1 MPFAAVSA
9 GKPLEIGIT
18 EKTRWILRFL
28 RFYLV
33 FVIKS
38 KMIYPKRILRIILQ
52 GLAYILV
59 KPKMEVAMFV
69 YSIRAS
75 TIRFFAV
82 IALTLALLVGVL
94 AFGSTGDV
102 SASSGAIDFS
112 GIKTADDRIGFISQF
127 GLTADE
133 NSEEYEEFRVPE
145 NFDRV
150 IAGYNEIQQKQ
161 GLNIGKYKNKKVT
174 RYTYSLKNYSEGD
187 AVVNLIVYKG
197 TVIACDISSA
207 EPGVF
212 VYPLVKL

>member
-1 MPFAAVSA
+1 
-9 GKPLEIGIT
+9 
-18 EKTRWILRFL
+18 
-28 RFYLV
+28 
-33 FVIKS
+33 
-38 KMIYPKRILRIILQ
+38 
-52 GLAYILV
+52 
-59 KPKMEVAMFV
+59 MFV

-150 IAGYNEIQQKQ
+150 IAGYNEIQKRQ
-161 GLNIGKYKNKKVT
+161 GLDITKYKNKKVV
-174 RYTYSLKNYSEGD
+174 RYTYEGERGENREP
-187 AVVNLIVYKG
+187 VYVNLVIYKG
-197 TVIACDISSA
+197 TVIACDVSSTTP
-207 EPGVF
+207 EGF
-212 VYPLVKL
+212 VEPLVKL